1 MYQYHIEGLDLMSK
15 DQKIAKKNISESI
28 KTLKTIYDSRP
39 AAFLLRVFMD
49 AKSDE
54 IVDIYSDGPNFDTFK
69 LKEDLLK
76 ISPLNAERWNS
87 IK

>member
-1 MYQYHIEGLDLMSK
+1 MDLMSS
-15 DQKIAKKNISESI
+15 DQKIAKENIAKSI
-28 KTLKTIYDSRP
+28 YSLKTLYDSRP
-39 AAFLLRVFMD
+39 TAFVLRVFFD

-54 IVDIYSDGPNFDTFK
+54 IVDIFSDGPNFDTFK

-76 ISPLNAERWNS
+76 MSPLNAEKWNQ